1 MTIDTKRRG
10 TLGRETLGAAL
21 ALAVLAAAP
30 AAAQGSFQDCLRG
43 LEQQARSR
51 GVLPQVFAEAT
62 AGLSP
67 DNSILALLDRQPEF
81 SRQPWDYING
91 LVAANRIAEGR
102 RMLQVHRAAFDRA
115 QQETGVDKHII
126 AAIWGIETSFGKSKG
141 NTSVVRATATLAC
154 YGRRQDFFRGEFVAA
169 LQILHQ
175 GHVSPAAFRGSWA
188 GAFGHTQFM
197 PSTFLR
203 AARSASGSQR
213 IDLVGSVPDALMS
226 TGNLLRAEGWQT
238 GQGWGYEVTVPAG
251 LDLAL
256 AGRDRP
262 QTIAQWETR
271 GVRRVGG
278 QGFPRRGDQAFLHL
292 PGGAAG
298 PAFLMLPNFRVIMKY
313 NNSENY
319 AMAVGHLADRLRGGG
334 GFVRPWPTAERPLTQ
349 QERVELQQR
358 LSQVGLYTGTV
369 DGKLGA
375 GTREALQRFQQR
387 AGMPADGFPTAALL
401 QRLRRGG

>member
-1 MTIDTKRRG
+1 MKRG
-10 TLGRETLGAAL
+10 YGSPAVLAVVAAL
-21 ALAVLAAAP
+21 AATAP
-30 AAAQGSFQDCLRG
+30 AAAQGSFSDCLRG
-43 LEQQARSR
+43 LEQQARAR
-51 GVLPQVFAEAT
+51 GVLPQVFQQAT
-62 AGLSP
+62 SGLTP

-102 RMLQVHRAAFDRA
+102 RMLQTHRAAFDRA
-115 QQETGVDKHII
+115 ERETGVDRHII
-126 AAIWGIETSFGKSKG
+126 AAIWGIETSFGRTKG

-169 LQILHQ
+169 LQIIHQ
-175 GHVSPAAFRGSWA
+175 GHVSPANFRGSWA

-203 AARSASGSQR
+203 AARSGSGSQR
-213 IDLVGSVPDALMS
+213 IDLMGSVPDALMS
-226 TGNLLRAEGWQT
+226 TGNLLRAEGWQA
-238 GQGWGYEVTVPAG
+238 GQGWGYEVVVPQG
-251 LDLAL
+251 LDFTL

-262 QTIAQWETR
+262 QTIAQWEAR
-271 GVRRVGG
+271 GVRRVGDRA
-278 QGFPRRGDQAFLHL
+278 FPRKADQAFLHL
-292 PGGAAG
+292 PGGARG

-334 GFVRPWPTAERPLTQ
+334 GFAQPWPTAERALSQ
-349 QERVELQQR
+349 QERIELQQR
-358 LSQVGLYTGTV
+358 LAQVGLYTGTV

-375 GTREALQRFQQR
+375 GTREALQRFQSR
-387 AGMPADGFPTAALL
+387 AGMPADGFPTAAML

>member
-1 MTIDTKRRG
+1 MKRG
-10 TLGRETLGAAL
+10 YASPAVLTVVAAL
-21 ALAVLAAAP
+21 AATAP
-30 AAAQGSFQDCLRG
+30 AAAQGSFSDCLNG
-43 LEQQARSR
+43 LEQQARAR
-51 GVLPQVFAEAT
+51 GVLPQVFQQAT
-62 AGLSP
+62 SGLTP
-67 DNSILALLDRQPEF
+67 DNSILSLLDRQPEF

-102 RMLQVHRAAFDRA
+102 RMLQTHRAAFDRA
-115 QQETGVDKHII
+115 ERETGVDRHVI
-126 AAIWGIETSFGKSKG
+126 AAIWGIETSFGRTKG

-169 LQILHQ
+169 LQIIHE
-175 GHVSPAAFRGSWA
+175 GHVSPANFRGSWA

-203 AARSASGSQR
+203 AARSGSGSQR
-213 IDLVGSVPDALMS
+213 IDLMGSVPDALMS
-226 TGNLLRAEGWQT
+226 TGNLLRAEGWQA
-238 GQGWGYEVTVPAG
+238 GQGWGYEVVVPQG

-256 AGRDRP
+256 AGRERP
-262 QTIAQWETR
+262 QTIAQWEAR
-271 GVRRVGG
+271 GVRRVGDRA
-278 QGFPRRGDQAFLHL
+278 FPRKSDQAFLHL
-292 PGGAAG
+292 PGGARG

-334 GFVRPWPTAERPLTQ
+334 GFAQPWPTAERALSQ
-349 QERVELQQR
+349 QERIELQQR
-358 LSQVGLYTGTV
+358 LAQVGLYTGTV

-375 GTREALQRFQQR
+375 GTREALQRFQAR
-387 AGMPADGFPTAALL
+387 AGMPADGFPTAAML